1 MQAFAIKQLLKY
13 VEKDPEVNASKA
25 LKIIRK
31 IDIDGTYGSSWN
43 ELEKCLQDPQNNWT
57 RLVKKAYTEWDPNV
71 RKKLFESLICN
82 AALIGNSAIKVMSK
96 KHGVNVPWTILMDPT
111 SACNLKCTGC
121 WAAEYGHQMSMDF
134 ETLDR
139 IITEG
144 KELGVYMYIFSGGE
158 PLVRKKDIIRLC
170 EKHPD
175 CYFLAF
181 TNGTLIDEAFADE
194 MLRVG
199 NFAPAISVEGYEEE
213 TDMRRGK
220 GTFAAVMRAMEIL
233 KRKRLLFG
241 MSTCYHRKNVE
252 VVGSS
257 DYLDFMIDKGAAF
270 VWYFT
275 YMPVGNDAVPELMV
289 TADQRKFMYEQVR
302 MFRKTKPIFAMDFWN
317 DGEYVRGCIAGGRY
331 YFHINANGDV
341 EPCAFIHYSTVNIK
355 NVSLLEALRSPLFK
369 AYQQRQPFNKNHLR
383 PCPLLDNPKSLKE
396 VVNVSQAYSTDMLKP
411 EDVNVLTGKCT
422 HTAEKWGTVADHI
435 WYAKPENQ
443 EAVKEAGEM
452 VNSNG
457 RNNERLEKEKKVRES
472 EIAGKEKEREGV
484 EKKREKE
491 EWEKERVKKEEK
503 ALTL

>member
-1 MQAFAIKQLLKY
+1 MQVFAIRQLLKY
-13 VEKDPEVNASKA
+13 VEKDPEANASKA

-43 ELEKCLQDPQNNWT
+43 ELEKCLEDPHNNWT
-57 RLVKKAYTEWDPNV
+57 LLIKKAYTEWDPHV

-82 AALIGNSAIKVMSK
+82 AALIGNSAIKETSK

-121 WAAEYGHQMSMDF
+121 WAAEYGHRMSMDF

-144 KELGVYMYIFSGGE
+144 KELGIYMYIFSGGE

-199 NFAPAISVEGYEEE
+199 NFAPAISVEGYEAE

-220 GTFAAVMRAMEIL
+220 GTFQAVMKAMEIL

-241 MSTCYHRKNVE
+241 MSTCYHRKNVD

-257 DYLDFMIDKGAAF
+257 EYLDFMIDKGAAF

-289 TADQRKFMYEQVR
+289 TPQQRKFMYEQVR
-302 MFRKTKPIFAMDFWN
+302 MFRKTKSIFAMDFW
-317 DGEYVRGCIAGGRY
+317 EYVRGCIAGGRY

-355 NVSLLEALRSPLFK
+355 NVSLLEALKSPLFK
-369 AYQQRQPFNKNHLR
+369 AYQRHQPFNNNHLR
-383 PCPLLDNPKSLKE
+383 PCPLLDNPDSLKE
-396 VVNVSQAYSTDMLKP
+396 VVHTSGAYSTDMLKP
-411 EDVNVLTGKCT
+411 EKVDDLTGKCVS
-422 HTAEKWGTVADHI
+422 TAEKWAVVADHI
-435 WYAKPENQ
+435 WYSRPDNQ
-443 EAVKEAGEM
+443 GQVSGV
-452 VNSNG
+452 VNQDG
-457 RNNERLEKEKKVRES
+457 RNNEKFEKERKNKEVRQAEKS
-472 EIAGKEKEREGV
+472 KEREGI
-484 EKKREKE
+484 ERKREQEEREKE
-491 EWEKERVKKEEK
+491 KIKEEES

>member
-1 MQAFAIKQLLKY
+1 MQVFAIRQLLKY
-13 VEKDPEVNASKA
+13 VEKDPEANASKA

-43 ELEKCLQDPQNNWT
+43 ELEKCLEDPHNNWT
-57 RLVKKAYTEWDPNV
+57 LLIKKAYTEWDPHV

-82 AALIGNSAIKVMSK
+82 AALIGNSAIKETSK

-121 WAAEYGHQMSMDF
+121 WAAEYGHRMSMDF

-144 KELGVYMYIFSGGE
+144 KELGIYMYIFSGGE

-199 NFAPAISVEGYEEE
+199 NFAPAISVEGYEAE

-220 GTFAAVMRAMEIL
+220 GTFQAVMKAMEIL

-241 MSTCYHRKNVE
+241 MSTCYHRKNVD

-257 DYLDFMIDKGAAF
+257 EYLDFMIDKGAAF

-289 TADQRKFMYEQVR
+289 TTQQRKFMYEQVR
-302 MFRKTKPIFAMDFWN
+302 MFRKTKSIFAMDFWN

-355 NVSLLEALRSPLFK
+355 NVSLLEALKSPLFK
-369 AYQQRQPFNKNHLR
+369 AYQRHQPFNNNHLR
-383 PCPLLDNPKSLKE
+383 PCPLLDNPDSLKE
-396 VVNVSQAYSTDMLKP
+396 VVHTSGAYSTDMLKP
-411 EDVNVLTGKCT
+411 EKVDDLTGKCVS
-422 HTAEKWGTVADHI
+422 TAEKWAVVADHI
-435 WYAKPENQ
+435 WYSRPDNQ
-443 EAVKEAGEM
+443 GQVSGV
-452 VNSNG
+452 VNQDG
-457 RNNERLEKEKKVRES
+457 RNNEKFEKERKNKEVRQAEKS
-472 EIAGKEKEREGV
+472 KEREGI
-484 EKKREKE
+484 ERKREQEEREKE
-491 EWEKERVKKEEK
+491 KIKEEES